1 MSKAFRLF
9 TSAPIV
15 KRHDALTLQTA
26 DGICVCIRGFINKQ
40 RTIENG
46 FSSEVFTHF
55 FIGFPPYWEKYA
67 KECLGETIMADV
79 GLEVVPNSSN
89 AARDS
94 GPSLI
99 STPCNH
105 AVNLPTMVEERT
117 NLDSS
122 QQKGE
127 ASTIKVQDEQN
138 LNRKTL
144 SCLTSKLNHVK
155 ESSLEKETRKKLD
168 FEEVASSVSRE
179 RKGNKSIISP
189 ESLNFKR
196 SRSGRVLLPRMEFW
210 RNQIP
215 VYDQDRRITGIKEEV
230 DDVNSSGSGSYYMDA
245 ANYCGLFLLL
255 SLGSRSNPKYQK
267 R

>member
-1 MSKAFRLF
+1 
-9 TSAPIV
+9 
-15 KRHDALTLQTA
+15 
-26 DGICVCIRGFINKQ
+26 
-40 RTIENG
+40 
-46 FSSEVFTHF
+46 
-55 FIGFPPYWEKYA
+55 
-67 KECLGETIMADV
+67 MADV

-168 FEEVASSVSRE
+168 FEEVVS
-179 RKGNKSIISP
+179 
-189 ESLNFKR
+189 
-196 SRSGRVLLPRMEFW
+196 
-210 RNQIP
+210 
-215 VYDQDRRITGIKEEV
+215 
-230 DDVNSSGSGSYYMDA
+230 
-245 ANYCGLFLLL
+245 FLLHYFYSL
-255 SLGSRSNPKYQK
+255 SAPFDLWTVVSYFS
-267 R
+267 

>member
-1 MSKAFRLF
+1 
-9 TSAPIV
+9 
-15 KRHDALTLQTA
+15 
-26 DGICVCIRGFINKQ
+26 
-40 RTIENG
+40 
-46 FSSEVFTHF
+46 
-55 FIGFPPYWEKYA
+55 
-67 KECLGETIMADV
+67 MADV

-230 DDVNSSGSGSYYMDA
+230 DDVNSSAVDRIRSIRKGETYCHEFLDLKTLELQSYFVL
-245 ANYCGLFLLL
+245 ANMLVSEAVSFCNPD
-255 SLGSRSNPKYQK
+255 RSPLYLVNCIFHLVIYNIKL
-267 R
+267 